1 MKSYESFEL
10 DQLKILDGSTI
21 NQKEF
26 YQLSLNKNVQY
37 FKYLD
42 ENRIYIKL
50 IGYNDHLIV
59 NIKRT

>member
-21 NQKEF
+21 NQREF

-42 ENRIYIKL
+42 ENRVYIKL
-50 IGYNDHLIV
+50 IGYNDYLIV

>member
-1 MKSYESFEL
+1 MNYTTLSIE
-10 DQLKILDGSTI
+10 QLKMLNTSTLTK
-21 NQKEF
+21 KEF

-42 ENRIYIKL
+42 ENRVYIKL
-50 IGYNDHLIV
+50 IGYNDSLTI

>member
-42 ENRIYIKL
+42 ENRVYIKL
-50 IGYNDHLIV
+50 IGYNDYLIV